1 MDVVTVEKNEDAKE
15 IVVFDEQKAQE
26 ELKKRYSLAEETLK
40 DEDAIEKLLQRIEK
54 KLKEIR
60 LVGEKLA
67 TVPIMVSLVRNY
79 IKKEYTDIPIGS
91 IIAIV
96 SALIYFVSPLDIVP
110 DSIPFLGYFDDA
122 AVVAACWQ
130 LVESDVE
137 EYKIWREK
145 NNKILDV

>member
-1 MDVVTVEKNEDAKE
+1 MDVVTVDKNEDAKE